1 MKARRLTPV
10 LALAV
15 ALSASGCAGFSVGC
29 GGLAASDPMSDGA
42 SRLNPAYQR
51 FQLRANASAMQQKAM
66 IAGSQFRRDIRRPGQ
81 PMQMGSAGH
90 VGGLCVR

>member
-1 MKARRLTPV
+1 MSARRFAPV

-15 ALSASGCAGFSVGC
+15 ALSASGCASFSVGC

-42 SRLNPAYQR
+42 SRLNSGYQR

-81 PMQMGSAGH
+81 PMQMGSSGQMS
-90 VGGLCVR
+90 GLCVR